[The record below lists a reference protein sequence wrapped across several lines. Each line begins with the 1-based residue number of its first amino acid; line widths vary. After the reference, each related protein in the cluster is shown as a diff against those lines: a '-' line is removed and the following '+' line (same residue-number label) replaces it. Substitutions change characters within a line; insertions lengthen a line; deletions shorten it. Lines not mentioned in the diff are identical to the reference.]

1 MFVTIATKQVTW
13 RESVKKQELQDLRK
27 TDQWSVTIAK
37 DLDTCQEIAQM
48 KELKDKS
55 DLRDLKE
62 ETEKEVRDLTKV
74 KEVRDLTKVLD
85 ATNVRNS
92 VILPET
98 VLKLKETEE
107 DLRDLKEARDLKEVI
122 DLKEG
127 IEVTEGTESVTS
139 VSRVDILLEIVK

>member
-1 MFVTIATKQVTW
+1 
-13 RESVKKQELQDLRK
+13 
-27 TDQWSVTIAK
+27 
-37 DLDTCQEIAQM
+37 M

-62 ETEKEVRDLTKV
+62 ETEKEGT
-74 KEVRDLTKVLD
+74 DLTKVLD

-92 VILPET
+92 VILPGT

-107 DLRDLKEARDLKEVI
+107 DLRDLREVI
-122 DLKEG
+122 DLR
-127 IEVTEGTESVTS
+127 EVTDLIEEIELTEETESVTN

>member
-1 MFVTIATKQVTW
+1 MFVTTATKQDIW
-13 RESVKKQELQDLRK
+13 RESVKKQELQDLKR
-27 TDQWSVTIAK
+27 TDQWSVTIVK

-62 ETEKEVRDLTKV
+62 EME

-107 DLRDLKEARDLKEVI
+107 DLRDLREVIDMKEVI
-122 DLKEG
+122 DLREE
-127 IEVTEGTESVTS
+127 IELTEETENVTN

>member
-1 MFVTIATKQVTW
+1 MFVTTATKQDIW
-13 RESVKKQELQDLRK
+13 RESVKKQELQDLKR
-27 TDQWSVTIAK
+27 TDQWSVTIVK

-62 ETEKEVRDLTKV
+62 ETEKEGTDLTKV

-92 VILPET
+92 VILPGT

-107 DLRDLKEARDLKEVI
+107 DLRDLR
-122 DLKEG
+122 
-127 IEVTEGTESVTS
+127 EVTDLIEEIELTEETESVTN

>member
-1 MFVTIATKQVTW
+1 
-13 RESVKKQELQDLRK
+13 
-27 TDQWSVTIAK
+27 
-37 DLDTCQEIAQM
+37 M

-62 ETEKEVRDLTKV
+62 EME

-107 DLRDLKEARDLKEVI
+107 DLRDLREVI
-122 DLKEG
+122 DLR
-127 IEVTEGTESVTS
+127 EVTDLIEEIELREETESVTN